1 MLLAMIKCLKGQLKD
16 NKTNKQTNQPK
27 RVPSLHDLHIN
38 VAVISISNRNV
49 EKVTFK

>member
-16 NKTNKQTNQPK
+16 NKTNKQNKTKQ
-27 RVPSLHDLHIN
+27 VPSLHDLHIN